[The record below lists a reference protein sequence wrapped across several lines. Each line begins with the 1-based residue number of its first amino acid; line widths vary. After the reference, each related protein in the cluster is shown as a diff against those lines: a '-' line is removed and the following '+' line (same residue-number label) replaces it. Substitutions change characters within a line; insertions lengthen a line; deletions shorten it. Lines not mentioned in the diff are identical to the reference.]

1 MSARAVLNT
10 TRAAN
15 AGGALLLVILATTSS
30 ACMAGIGG
38 MGLRTVMGGGT
49 RPSAETLAP
58 YSPTLTLPES
68 ARTIEARIPVDSFV
82 SRLPADATDA
92 KRRDDVTASVDGHL
106 PELIRQ
112 AIARDLRGNLVFSDV
127 RIHQEHPDLVLR
139 GVIYQFAEYRSTPWY
154 ARLPL
159 VEPLT
164 GASERVEGGVRLEL
178 TLSTP
183 DGRFVKVYQ
192 GQSVFPDVTSPTP
205 GVSTSLGRPQVG
217 PGPLRIDD
225 ELEGIQLLMARAQ
238 PVEGAPAQIGQCR
251 AGGIVH
257 EAQVHEL

>member
-1 MSARAVLNT
+1 MRARAVLNT

-38 MGLRTVMGGGT
+38 MGLRTVMGGT

-68 ARTIEARIPVDSFV
+68 ARTIEARIRVDSFV

-112 AIARDLRGNLVFSDV
+112 AIARDLR
-127 RIHQEHPDLVLR
+127 
-139 GVIYQFAEYRSTPWY
+139 VISSSATFASIRSTPTWCS
-154 ARLPL
+154 
-159 VEPLT
+159 
-164 GASERVEGGVRLEL
+164 GAS
-178 TLSTP
+178 SI
-183 DGRFVKVYQ
+183 
-192 GQSVFPDVTSPTP
+192 SSPSIDRRPGTP
-205 GVSTSLGRPQVG
+205 GSLW
-217 PGPLRIDD
+217 
-225 ELEGIQLLMARAQ
+225 
-238 PVEGAPAQIGQCR
+238 
-251 AGGIVH
+251 
-257 EAQVHEL
+257 